1 MSQRILVAGL
11 GNIFCGDDGFGVEVV
26 RRLST
31 QVLPASVHVVDFGI
45 RALHLAYEI
54 LDGGYETTI
63 LVDAARVGDEP
74 GTVSLIKPDIDTLLS
89 DTSELPDA
97 HAMDF
102 RSVLRLLRSLGGEPG
117 DIYIVGCEP
126 LQLEDGIGLSTPV
139 AAAVDEALR
148 LIHERLT
155 ARRNKN
161 DE

>member
-26 RRLST
+26 RRLSA
-31 QVLPASVHVVDFGI
+31 QVLPPSVRVVDFGI

-63 LVDAARVGDEP
+63 LVDAARTGDAP
-74 GTVSLIKPDIDTLLS
+74 GTVSLIKPDIDTLSS
-89 DTSELPDA
+89 DAGELPDA

-126 LQLEDGIGLSTPV
+126 LQLEDEIGLSQPV
-139 AAAVDEALR
+139 AAAVEEAVR
-148 LIHERLT
+148 LICERLNQ
-155 ARRNKN
+155 ALS
-161 DE
+161 D